1 MTVKKIKDEQDKKIA
16 SLTQELETT
25 RQMKK
30 DSSARRLSETEQI
43 KSRMEQD
50 KDNTK
55 IMLQTLT
62 QELQNNEKQIMAE
75 RENSKKLSEQ
85 VLSLKDEKQSLM

>member
-62 QELQNNEKQIMAE
+62 QELQNNEKQITAE
-75 RENSKKLSEQ
+75 REKSKKLNDQ
-85 VLSLKDEKQSLM
+85 VLSLKDEK

>member
-62 QELQNNEKQIMAE
+62 QEL
-75 RENSKKLSEQ
+75 
-85 VLSLKDEKQSLM
+85 